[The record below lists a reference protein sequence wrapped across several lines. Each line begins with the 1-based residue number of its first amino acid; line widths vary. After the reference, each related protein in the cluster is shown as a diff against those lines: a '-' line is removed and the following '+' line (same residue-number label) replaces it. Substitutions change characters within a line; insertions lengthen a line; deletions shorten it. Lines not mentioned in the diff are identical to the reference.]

1 MRWLTQLVLRRP
13 RAVIGAWIFVLAAA
27 APFAMKLTG
36 DLKAGGFNS
45 PRSEAIVTQSVLKE
59 AFGESPDSL
68 LVVLQNPD
76 GDVTTSLPAAKAA
89 VARPEVTSVTD
100 YTKQPTW
107 LSKDRHTTF
116 LQLGFGVSNT
126 AVQNLTPVLER
137 EVGAALHGVQV
148 HVTGQPALDYQLNVH
163 SKEDAERAEMI
174 AFPVLFIVLLLV
186 FRSVAAMVVPLLL
199 AGATLVTTQA
209 LGYGVAQATDL
220 SILFSNILTMVGL
233 AVSVDY
239 SLFIIKRY
247 REELAKGASVPD
259 ALTTTM
265 ATTGHSVMFS
275 GLAVVVALSTL
286 FIPRIMAFTS
296 IATGG
301 VLVTAVAMAVSTTLL
316 PAVLALM
323 GHGINWGKVPLGS
336 RTTRPAG
343 EHGRIDRLTG
353 RLHGK
358 PALVLTG
365 VLVGFAVLA
374 FPASKLH
381 IQVPVASASILPA
394 DDGARIGMEQI
405 RDNLGVRGMFP
416 VEVVLSTPQSGNPQ
430 ALLATATKVGDYLKT
445 KPEAANVL
453 AVTNTPAAAKNLVW
467 GTAGGRTVTRLVIT
481 PQDEPDSDATHQLVK
496 DLRNDLPD
504 LAAPGVKVDVA
515 GATAQGVDFDKIV
528 IHSAPVIIGVVAV
541 ATFIILALAF
551 GSFLLPLLAL
561 AFNILI
567 VAGSLGAL
575 TLIFQDGLNRSIN
588 SVTPLLL
595 FAVMFGLSMDYMVIM
610 ISRVREAKFTDGLP
624 HPEAVRAGLR
634 QTAGLVN
641 GAAIIMIAVFTAF
654 LTAKISIVAE
664 LGTGLAIAVALDAL
678 IIPLALMPSTLL
690 LIGNRVWGK
699 RTPRGHSTAP
709 LEGAQDGGNRD
720 EHLADATVR

>member
-45 PRSEAIVTQSVLKE
+45 PRSEAIVTQGVLKE

-68 LVVLQNPD
+68 LVVLQDPD
-76 GDVTTSLPAAKAA
+76 GDVTRSLPAAKAA

-100 YTKQPTW
+100 YTTQPTW

-116 LQLGFGVSNT
+116 VQLGFGVDNT

-137 EVGAALHGVQV
+137 EVGAKLDGVQV

-265 ATTGHSVMFS
+265 ATTGHSVLFS

-301 VLVTAVAMAVSTTLL
+301 VLVTSVALAVSMTLL
-316 PAVLALM
+316 PAVLRLM
-323 GHGINWGKVPLGS
+323 GHRINWGKVPIGGKPR
-336 RTTRPAG
+336 RTG
-343 EHGRIDRLTG
+343 DHGRLDRLAG

-358 PALVLTG
+358 PALVLSS
-365 VLVGFAVLA
+365 VLVGFLVLA

-416 VEVVLSTPQSGNPQ
+416 VEVVLSTPRSSDPQ
-430 ALLATATKVGDYLKT
+430 ALLDTATKVNAYLKT
-445 KPEAANVL
+445 KPEAAKVL
-453 AVTNTPAAAKNLVW
+453 DVTNVPAAAKGAVW
-467 GTAGGRTVTRLVIT
+467 GTAGGRTITRVVVT
-481 PQDEPDSDATHQLVK
+481 PQDEPDSDATHRLVK
-496 DLRNDLPD
+496 DLRGDLPD

-528 IHSAPVIIGVVAV
+528 LHSAPVIIGVVSL
-541 ATFIILALAF
+541 ATFVILTLAF
-551 GSFLLPLLAL
+551 GSLLLPLLAL
-561 AFNILI
+561 AFNVLV

-610 ISRVREAKFTDGLP
+610 ISRVREAKFDDGLP
-624 HPEAVRAGLR
+624 HPEAVRYGLR

-641 GAAIIMIAVFTAF
+641 GAAIIMIAVFLAF

-664 LGTGLAIAVALDAL
+664 LGAGLAIAVALDAL

-690 LIGNRVWGK
+690 LIGDRVWGK
-699 RTPRGHSTAP
+699 HAHRRHQAKTAVEVTEGST
-709 LEGAQDGGNRD
+709 G
-720 EHLADATVR
+720 EHLADAAVR